1 MYPYIFTV
9 PEISLAIPMSQVS
22 IKGSDLVTP
31 SGRIQLLP
39 ATKDRILQQMVDYEK
54 LVTDKTSAHIQSTL
68 TQLTASQLEPFLQ
81 DFSNQLNDLFKPYIN
96 TIDTAITA
104 ANNLTNFID
113 TTMQSI
119 NNILDKGNAL
129 HFKAAITDFQQM
141 NAQLKETVNIMKDI
155 VND

>member
-22 IKGSDLVTP
+22 LKGSDLVTP
-31 SGRIQLLP
+31 SGRIPLLP
-39 ATKDRILQQMVDYEK
+39 ATKDRVLRQMVDYEK

-81 DFSNQLNDLFKPYIN
+81 DFSNQLNDLFKPYIS

-119 NNILDKGNAL
+119 NDILDKGNAL

>member
-9 PEISLAIPMSQVS
+9 EGTSIAIPMSQIRLDNS
-22 IKGSDLVTP
+22 HLITP
-31 SGRIQLLP
+31 SGRISLFP
-39 ATKDRILQQMVDYEK
+39 ETKAKLLQQMLDYEK
-54 LVTDKTSAHIQSTL
+54 LITDKTSTHIQSTL
-68 TQLTASQLEPFLQ
+68 TALTASQLAPFLQ
-81 DFSNQLNDLFKPYIN
+81 DFNNQLDALFKPYIN
-96 TIDTAITA
+96 TIDTAIVA

-129 HFKAAITDFQQM
+129 HFKAAVTDFQQM

>member
-22 IKGSDLVTP
+22 IKGSALVTP
-31 SGRIQLLP
+31 SGRIPLLP
-39 ATKDRILQQMVDYEK
+39 ETKAKLLQQMLDYEK
-54 LVTDKTSAHIQSTL
+54 LITDKTSAHIQSTL

-81 DFSNQLNDLFKPYIN
+81 DFSNQLNDLFKPYIS
-96 TIDTAITA
+96 TIDTAIIA

-119 NNILDKGNAL
+119 NNVLDKDSAL
-129 HFKAAITDFQQM
+129 HFKAAVVDFQQM

>member
-1 MYPYIFTV
+1 MYPYIFTA
-9 PEISLAIPMSQVS
+9 PEISLAVPMSQVS

-31 SGRIQLLP
+31 SGRIPLLP
-39 ATKDRILQQMVDYEK
+39 ATKDRILRQMVDYEK
-54 LVTDKTSAHIQSTL
+54 LITDKTSTHIQSTL
-68 TQLTASQLEPFLQ
+68 TQLTAKQLEPFLQ
-81 DFSNQLNDLFKPYIN
+81 DFNNQLETLFKPYIS
-96 TIDTAITA
+96 TIDTAIIA

-141 NAQLKETVNIMKDI
+141 NAQLKKAVNIMEDI

>member
-9 PEISLAIPMSQVS
+9 EGASIAIPMSQ
-22 IKGSDLVTP
+22 IRLDDSDLVTP
-31 SGRIQLLP
+31 SGRIPLLP
-39 ATKDRILQQMVDYEK
+39 ETETKLLRQMIDYEK
-54 LVTDKTSAHIQSTL
+54 LITDKTSTHVQSTL
-68 TQLTASQLEPFLQ
+68 TALTASRLAPFLQ
-81 DFSNQLNDLFKPYIN
+81 DFNNQLNDLFKPYIS
-96 TIDTAITA
+96 TIDTAIIA

-119 NNILDKGNAL
+119 NNVLDKGSAL
-129 HFKAAITDFQQM
+129 HFKAAVVDFQQM

>member
-9 PEISLAIPMSQVS
+9 EGTSIAIPMSQVS

-31 SGRIQLLP
+31 SGRIPLLP
-39 ATKDRILQQMVDYEK
+39 ATKDRVLQQMLDYEK

-81 DFSNQLNDLFKPYIN
+81 DFSNQLNDLFKPYIS

-104 ANNLTNFID
+104 TNNLTNFID

-119 NNILDKGNAL
+119 NDILDKGNAL
-129 HFKAAITDFQQM
+129 HFKAAVIDFQQM

>member
-31 SGRIQLLP
+31 SGRIPLLH
-39 ATKDRILQQMVDYEK
+39 ATQDRVLRQMVDYEK

-81 DFSNQLNDLFKPYIN
+81 DFSNQLNDLFKPYIS
-96 TIDTAITA
+96 TIDTAIIA

-119 NNILDKGNAL
+119 NNVLDKGSAL
-129 HFKAAITDFQQM
+129 HFKAAVVDFQQM

>member
-9 PEISLAIPMSQVS
+9 EGASIAIPMSQ
-22 IKGSDLVTP
+22 IRLDDSDLITP
-31 SGRIQLLP
+31 SGRIPLLP
-39 ATKDRILQQMVDYEK
+39 ETKAKLLQQMLDYEK
-54 LVTDKTSAHIQSTL
+54 LITDKTSAHVQSTL
-68 TQLTASQLEPFLQ
+68 TQLTASQLAPFLQ
-81 DFSNQLNDLFKPYIN
+81 DFNNQLNDLLNPYIN

-119 NNILDKGNAL
+119 NDILDKGNAL

-155 VND
+155 VDD

>member
-22 IKGSDLVTP
+22 LKGSDLVTP
-31 SGRIQLLP
+31 SGRSPLLP
-39 ATKDRILQQMVDYEK
+39 ATKDRVLRQMVDYEK

-96 TIDTAITA
+96 TIDTAIIA